1 MPPLHLRQEFP
12 TLKAFK
18 DALHTWAIEAHFE
31 PRILKS
37 DTGRVRVGC
46 KRDPNCPFVIRCN
59 WERKG
64 GREPLARVTVMRDK
78 HTCVNGVDWAG
89 GSGNA
94 GAGGAPMGTVEI
106 RQDDEGNIM
115 GGARVLGPVEGRQ
128 RDSMSRGGDSTGGEQ
143 MIPVLPKVQ
152 RNSASRLP
160 FLLEKLP
167 HLMNITKQTTPMEIR
182 DCLLRTYGAEVHLQ
196 QCRRAKTEIL
206 KQRAGEVEGGRDL
219 QQQQLQNQNQNQQQ
233 QQHQHQQHQNQHHQ
247 TPQQQQ
253 QHQNQHHQTPQQQQ
267 QAQQHQQPQ
276 PHQQQKPPQQQQQQP
291 PPQQPQTIP
300 NRPDQSIESLNRS
313 SSHDANQ
320 QLFGDM
326 SVSPNPSR
334 SHNHHSHSP
343 HPFTL
348 HTAVTP
354 VMSERSSG
362 AMRTPAEPPV
372 RCPYCINHRWMR
384 SIKDAVEHMSMHVV
398 V

>member
-18 DALHTWAIEAHFE
+18 EALHAWAIEAHFE

-46 KRDPNCPFVIRCN
+46 KRDANCPFVIRCN

-64 GREPLARVTVMRDK
+64 NREPLARVTVMREK
-78 HTCVNGVDWAG
+78 HTCVNGVEWMRAG
-89 GSGNA
+89 QQGDEGMPGPDGQA
-94 GAGGAPMGTVEI
+94 HGHGLGGMGPMGTVGTVGI
-106 RQDDEGNIM
+106 RQDEEGNIV

-128 RDSMSRGGDSTGGEQ
+128 RESMGGGGGGGQ
-143 MIPVLPKVQ
+143 QIVPVLPKVQ

-160 FLLEKLP
+160 FLLDILP
-167 HLMNITKQTTPMEIR
+167 RLMNITKQTTPMEIR
-182 DCLLRTYGAEVHLQ
+182 ECLLREYGAEVHLQ

-206 KQRAGEVEGGRDL
+206 KQSAAEVEGPQDMGR
-219 QQQQLQNQNQNQQQ
+219 QQPQGMGGRQNQQSMDGMGREG
-233 QQHQHQQHQNQHHQ
+233 
-247 TPQQQQ
+247 
-253 QHQNQHHQTPQQQQ
+253 
-267 QAQQHQQPQ
+267 
-276 PHQQQKPPQQQQQQP
+276 
-291 PPQQPQTIP
+291 P
-300 NRPDQSIESLNRS
+300 N
-313 SSHDANQ
+313 DASQ

-326 SVSPNPSR
+326 NVSP
-334 SHNHHSHSP
+334 SHSP

-348 HTAVTP
+348 HTAQGVVTP
-354 VMSERSSG
+354 VMTDRSTT
-362 AMRTPAEPPV
+362 ALRTAGEPPV

>member
-18 DALHTWAIEAHFE
+18 EALHAWAIEAHFE

-64 GREPLARVTVMRDK
+64 GREPLARVTVMREK
-78 HTCVNGVDWAG
+78 HTCVNAVDWMRAG
-89 GSGNA
+89 PPQGSEGMPGQDGGQAHGHGLGGMA
-94 GAGGAPMGTVEI
+94 GLGTVEI
-106 RQDDEGNIM
+106 RQDEEGNIV
-115 GGARVLGPVEGRQ
+115 GGARVLGPVVPVEGRQ
-128 RDSMSRGGDSTGGEQ
+128 RESMGGGGGAGPGGGQ
-143 MIPVLPKVQ
+143 MVPVLPKVQ

-160 FLLEKLP
+160 FLLDILP
-167 HLMNITKQTTPMEIR
+167 RLMNITKQTTPVEIR
-182 DCLLRTYGAEVHLQ
+182 ECLLREYGAEVHLQ

-206 KQRAGEVEGGRDL
+206 KQRAAEVEG
-219 QQQQLQNQNQNQQQ
+219 
-233 QQHQHQQHQNQHHQ
+233 
-247 TPQQQQ
+247 PQDMG
-253 QHQNQHHQTPQQQQ
+253 P
-267 QAQQHQQPQ
+267 
-276 PHQQQKPPQQQQQQP
+276 QQQQP
-291 PPQQPQTIP
+291 PQGMGGRQNQQSMDGMGREGP
-300 NRPDQSIESLNRS
+300 N
-313 SSHDANQ
+313 DASQ
-320 QLFGDM
+320 QLFADM
-326 SVSPNPSR
+326 NVSP
-334 SHNHHSHSP
+334 SHSP

-348 HTAVTP
+348 HTAQVVVTP
-354 VMSERSSG
+354 VMTDRPT
-362 AMRTPAEPPV
+362 AALRTAGEPPV

>member
-18 DALHTWAIEAHFE
+18 EALHAWAIEAHFE

-64 GREPLARVTVMRDK
+64 GREPLARVTVMREK
-78 HTCVNGVDWAG
+78 HTCVNSVDWMRAG
-89 GSGNA
+89 GGGGGG
-94 GAGGAPMGTVEI
+94 GAGSEGIAGQEAQGHGHGMGGMGGMGTVEI
-106 RQDDEGNIM
+106 RQDEEGNIV

-128 RDSMSRGGDSTGGEQ
+128 RESMGGAGGGQ
-143 MIPVLPKVQ
+143 MVPVLPKVQ

-160 FLLEKLP
+160 FLLDILP
-167 HLMNITKQTTPMEIR
+167 RLMNITKQTTPVEIR
-182 DCLLRTYGAEVHLQ
+182 ECLLREYGAEVHLQ

-206 KQRAGEVEGGRDL
+206 KQRAAEAERAENMG
-219 QQQQLQNQNQNQQQ
+219 
-233 QQHQHQQHQNQHHQ
+233 
-247 TPQQQQ
+247 
-253 QHQNQHHQTPQQQQ
+253 QQ
-267 QAQQHQQPQ
+267 QAQSMGGRQNQQSMDGMGREA
-276 PHQQQKPPQQQQQQP
+276 
-291 PPQQPQTIP
+291 P
-300 NRPDQSIESLNRS
+300 N
-313 SSHDANQ
+313 DANQ

-326 SVSPNPSR
+326 NVSPN
-334 SHNHHSHSP
+334 HSP

-348 HTAVTP
+348 HTAQGVVTP
-354 VMSERSSG
+354 VMTDRSTN
-362 AMRTPAEPPV
+362 ALRTTGEPPV